1 MPIVNAKRVDEARLM
16 RGLMYHEL
24 AAEVK
29 VHPNTMSRIR
39 SGKPVSIVTA
49 RNVSKVLG
57 IPLPELLR
65 SGPSDVEADGGREVA
80 GAAA

>member
-1 MPIVNAKRVDEARLM
+1 MPLINAKLM
-16 RGLMYHEL
+16 DDLRIAKGLLSREL
-24 AAEVK
+24 AARVETSA
-29 VHPNTMSRIR
+29 NTLCRIR
-39 SGKPVSIVTA
+39 AGKPVSLVTA
-49 RNVSKVLG
+49 RNVAKVLG